1 MFFVLALI
9 LSLAVAFLRGRSP
22 EDIARRPFRLWQ
34 LAMVGV
40 ILHLV
45 VSLSAFSKVLATRP
59 AGISLPLGAV
69 LYLASFGFLIVF
81 LLANRT
87 QPGFLVLLL
96 GLLSNLVA
104 IASNGG
110 QMPGDPRQLAV
121 AGILDHQRQV
131 LAAGLWSPFTLMDAT
146 TNLRWLGD
154 KIFVPLPLG
163 HAAVLSVGDLII
175 AVGCFLFCNDPF
187 RRSTMFSTRRPK
199 LEVRA

>member
-1 MFFVLALI
+1 MFFVLAMI

-34 LAMVGV
+34 LAMVGA

-45 VSLSAFSKVLATRP
+45 VNLSAFSTVLATRP
-59 AGISLPLGAV
+59 AGLSLPLGAV

-96 GLLSNLVA
+96 GLLSNLIA

-110 QMPGDPRQLAV
+110 QMPGDPQQLAA
-121 AGILDHQRQV
+121 AGLLDAQRQV
-131 LAAGLWSPFTLMDAT
+131 LADGLWSPFTLMDST
-146 TNLRWLGD
+146 THLTWLGD
-154 KIFVPLPLG
+154 RIFLPLPFR
-163 HAAVLSVGDLII
+163 HPVVLSAGDLII
-175 AVGCFLFCNDPF
+175 AAGCFLFCNDPF